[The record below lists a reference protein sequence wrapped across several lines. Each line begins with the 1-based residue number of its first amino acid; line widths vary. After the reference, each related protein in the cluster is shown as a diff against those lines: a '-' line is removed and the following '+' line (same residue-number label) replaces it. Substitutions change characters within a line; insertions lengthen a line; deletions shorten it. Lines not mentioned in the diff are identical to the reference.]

1 MEVIATHLLV
11 VIVGNSAYAFGLI
24 LAAFLLS
31 LFVGAALAGALARRA
46 RDAALAYSLALS
58 ALAVAASL
66 PLWDDLPFAFGGL
79 GEYVTSFAGREGMR
93 ALIAFGILVVPA
105 TCMGLTFPLVLRW
118 AAAHHEVGR
127 FVGKLTT
134 VNTAGA
140 VVGALGTGYVVL
152 PALGSEKSL
161 LFVAMAFAGAAA
173 LTAVRKQFGYHQ
185 VPLLLAGMS
194 VTVAFLVPRWD
205 LLRLTAGTNVYFD
218 FKKGAETLL
227 HVREDVQGG
236 ITSVTLREGV
246 RTLYTNGKFQGN
258 DGWELHAQRY
268 FAHYPCLF
276 VRSFDDALVIGLGT
290 GTTLGTLA
298 AYPWKHID
306 VLEISPAIVQAARA
320 HFPHTNRHSLDDPR
334 VRTTIDDARNR
345 LLVTDNRYSLIA
357 MELSSVWFA
366 GASSLYSAEFYRL
379 IRSHLT
385 DDGVYQQWVQ
395 MHHIY
400 RPVFAAL
407 VNTLRREFEHVALFY
422 GGGQGILVSSKKPL
436 QWSESRSTRTQSDPA
451 FTEMLPSGRPLT
463 MLTDDILAMDEGLDR
478 FIADSAREAG
488 TDLGRFVSND
498 DNLFLEYE
506 TPRGNVLKWDAREA
520 LVEVVRSYRDPKAVA
535 ALDTDVARVAN

>member
-1 MEVIATHLLV
+1 MEVVATHLLV

-31 LFVGAALAGALARRA
+31 LFIGAALAGALARRA

-58 ALAVAASL
+58 ALAVAATL

-140 VVGALGTGYVVL
+140 VVGALGTGYVLL

-161 LFVAMAFAGAAA
+161 LFVALAFAGAAG
-173 LTAVRKQFGYHQ
+173 LTAVRKQFGYHE

-194 VTVAFLVPRWD
+194 VTVAFLAPRWD

-218 FKKGAETLL
+218 SKKGEEKLL

-290 GTTLGTLA
+290 GTTLGTLG
-298 AYPWKHID
+298 AYPWKRLD
-306 VLEISPAIVQAARA
+306 VLEISPAIVEAART
-320 HFPHTNRHSLDDPR
+320 HFSHTNRHALDDPR
-334 VRTTIDDARNR
+334 VHTTIDDARNR

-379 IRSHLT
+379 IRNHLT

-436 QWSESRSTRTQSDPA
+436 QWSQSRSTRTQSDPA
-451 FTEMLPSGRPLT
+451 FADMLPSGRPLT
-463 MLTDDILAMDEGLDR
+463 ILTDDILAMDDGLDR

-488 TDLGRFVSND
+488 ANLSHFVSND

-506 TPRGNVLKWDAREA
+506 TPRGNVLRWEAREA
-520 LVEVVRSYRDPKAVA
+520 LVEIVRSYRDPRAVA
-535 ALDTDVARVAN
+535 ALDTDAVRIAN

>member
-1 MEVIATHLLV
+1 MEVISTHLLV

-31 LFVGAALAGALARRA
+31 LFAGAALAPVLSRRA
-46 RDAALAYSLALS
+46 RDAALAYSLAFS
-58 ALAVAASL
+58 ALAVALTL

-79 GEYVTSFAGREGMR
+79 GEYVKTFAGREAMR
-93 ALIAFGILVVPA
+93 AVVAFGILVGPA

-127 FVGKLTT
+127 FVGKLTA

-140 VVGALGTGYVVL
+140 VAGALGTGYMML
-152 PALGSEKSL
+152 PALGSERSL
-161 LFVAMAFAGAAA
+161 LLVALLFAGAAA
-173 LTAVRKQFGYHQ
+173 LTAVRKQFGYHRI
-185 VPLLLAGMS
+185 PLLLSGAS
-194 VTVAFLVPRWD
+194 VTVAFLAPNWD
-205 LLRLTAGTNVYFD
+205 VLRLTAGTNVYFD
-218 FKKGAETLL
+218 RKSGPESLL
-227 HVREDVQGG
+227 HVREDVHGG
-236 ITSVTLREGV
+236 VTTVTLNQGV

-258 DGWELHAQRY
+258 DGWELNAQRY

-298 AYPWKHID
+298 VYPWKRID
-306 VLEISPAIVQAARA
+306 VLEISPAIVEAARNY
-320 HFPHTNRHSLDDPR
+320 FPHTNRHALDDPR
-334 VRTTIDDARNR
+334 VHVNIDDARNH
-345 LLVTDNRYSLIA
+345 LLVTDGRYSIIT

-366 GASSLYSAEFYRL
+366 GASSLYSSEFYRL
-379 IRSHLT
+379 IRAHLT

-395 MHHIY
+395 MHHIH

-422 GGGQGILVSSKKPL
+422 GGGQGILVSSKRPL
-436 QWSESRSTRTQSDPA
+436 EWSKSKTDGLSDTPE
-451 FTEMLPSGRPLT
+451 FVEMRPNGRPLSV
-463 MLTDDILAMDEGLDR
+463 LTDDILAVDVGLDR

-488 TDLGRFVSND
+488 ADLSTFVSND
-498 DNLFLEYE
+498 DNLFLEYHP
-506 TPRGNVLKWDAREA
+506 PRGNGLPWIAREE
-520 LVEVVRSYRDPKAVA
+520 LVAVVRSYRDEQAVA
-535 ALDTDVARVAN
+535 ALDTDLVRVAN